1 MIISLKTQ
9 TDKREMS
16 RHEVVQIPEVC
27 PGGSLAG
34 SPRTWGFALE
44 VSPGGL
50 PSEVCAEGSLP
61 NLSYLFSKFSSREAK
76 ELTR

>member
-1 MIISLKTQ
+1 
-9 TDKREMS
+9 MS

-50 PSEVCAEGSLP
+50 FSEVCSEVSLFKVTLGP
-61 NLSYLFSKFSSREAK
+61 
-76 ELTR
+76 